1 MDNKKDMLDIKG
13 TIVPWALPRE
23 KIPVH
28 VELPKN
34 LVFDE
39 IHIKVPYDF
48 EFVDFLNVDEVIIE
62 KELAKITKVMRP
74 TLKDVPMYFGFVI
87 VSTKIPEEIKIA
99 KRITIEFIRNNE
111 VINALNLIAR
121 IFRPKIEITK
131 SIEKIELV
139 DDQERF
145 NAPINLK
152 YIGFGDIK
160 LRIEAEIGGRIVS
173 HGESIIYEL
182 LRRLWLSE
190 VIESENKKEKEKTKK
205 KVHVK
210 PDFIR
215 EISEQLEKKI
225 ESEDLSGILTMI
237 DEEDIEDF
245 KRWLSEIKNRERF
258 MEVMYSR
265 IEDLLLDLL
274 AELLER
280 HPTENVKLASS
291 RTKVKA
297 KIELPMEIITIRL
310 RYTDSLENEYS
321 SVEISIK
328 IEDKRM
334 KKKGAIIEIPII
346 IEKWEEEPLMNVA
359 EMIVGEG
366 K

>member
-48 EFVDFLNVDEVIIE
+48 EFVDFLNVEEVIIE

-87 VSTKIPEEIKIA
+87 ASTKIPEEIKIA

-160 LRIEAEIGGRIVS
+160 LKIEAEIGGRIVS

-190 VIESENKKEKEKTKK
+190 VIESENKKEKEKNKK
-205 KVHVK
+205 
-210 PDFIR
+210 
-215 EISEQLEKKI
+215 
-225 ESEDLSGILTMI
+225 ESSC
-237 DEEDIEDF
+237 
-245 KRWLSEIKNRERF
+245 
-258 MEVMYSR
+258 
-265 IEDLLLDLL
+265 
-274 AELLER
+274 
-280 HPTENVKLASS
+280 
-291 RTKVKA
+291 KA
-297 KIELPMEIITIRL
+297 
-310 RYTDSLENEYS
+310 
-321 SVEISIK
+321 
-328 IEDKRM
+328 
-334 KKKGAIIEIPII
+334 
-346 IEKWEEEPLMNVA
+346 
-359 EMIVGEG
+359 
-366 K
+366 

>member
-1 MDNKKDMLDIKG
+1 LNQRIRKRKK
-13 TIVPWALPRE
+13 
-23 KIPVH
+23 
-28 VELPKN
+28 
-34 LVFDE
+34 
-39 IHIKVPYDF
+39 
-48 EFVDFLNVDEVIIE
+48 
-62 KELAKITKVMRP
+62 
-74 TLKDVPMYFGFVI
+74 
-87 VSTKIPEEIKIA
+87 
-99 KRITIEFIRNNE
+99 
-111 VINALNLIAR
+111 
-121 IFRPKIEITK
+121 
-131 SIEKIELV
+131 
-139 DDQERF
+139 
-145 NAPINLK
+145 
-152 YIGFGDIK
+152 
-160 LRIEAEIGGRIVS
+160 
-173 HGESIIYEL
+173 
-182 LRRLWLSE
+182 
-190 VIESENKKEKEKTKK
+190 KTKK

-359 EMIVGEG
+359 EMIVEEG